1 MALSPAELRE
11 IEEQSVPFTGVKRE
25 GAAEPPPGATA
36 FPTAG
41 EKATEVAIGTAQGA
55 AETTPLIAG
64 GVTGLRLGMTAAPFA
79 GPLAPVMPAVGLG
92 GGLIAGYLAS
102 QGITGLFPGVSREDL
117 APYREGGKTFGSS
130 ISFAPFA
137 FGIPVMQGNRISR
150 FISGIGES
158 ARGSPKIFLT
168 SELLGGAGAGVAG
181 GTAVAYAP
189 DSPGTRLLAEAGGGM
204 FAPGRFVTNL
214 GGTGLNLIRNLKTQ
228 LSQSGRQDAAAN
240 RIYNA
245 LEEAG
250 EDIPKLIKL
259 LEQAPMQGAR
269 PTAAQ
274 LTGSPV
280 LSALE
285 TTLARGNVKFSGD
298 TLTQGQEAMIA
309 YRELIRRLERTG
321 NPAAITAAAQA
332 RQKYNEDLLKG
343 RLALADADSAAA
355 IVRITRD
362 TPQTRAQIGQIVKDN
377 TVKALKDA
385 RDYEHM
391 LWTDAIRGMTKRD
404 VVANNRVVTTGYDAA
419 GNEIREVIPGTKIV
433 GRNMRPEST
442 IQGFLDMTLDIPDI
456 IYKNTTP
463 KIVKE
468 IMSSFGVTD
477 DVVKAYKN
485 GRNTEEFMKTG
496 KVPSNYL
503 VDFTS
508 FKPNDIDV
516 MDLANYRSQLLNL
529 AREASG
535 KGDLANARFYGQ
547 LAEGLLSDLNKLDL
561 PGFDAARQFS
571 KDLNDTFT
579 RTFADDV
586 TAKNIAGGQKIP
598 AEILV
603 TKAYGSNADLTSLR
617 MREIEDA
624 AGFMLNKYRAL
635 PDRRTAEAVAM
646 RPFAQESERLVG
658 SIQDAQTRVLR
669 LAAAQSIDPATG
681 RVQVGRLNKF
691 IAENKEALDR
701 LGITPDLQD
710 AVKAENAFKAV
721 TASNSKLAK
730 VARDQSVFGRIL
742 KFENPTDA
750 VTDALNS
757 RFPVKNISQM
767 TKMARNA
774 GPEAVEGLKSSL
786 LDYAFTKAGGAD
798 DKFNPLAYKKAL
810 FDPIAPNQPSVIN
823 IMRSQGLLTIAEA
836 RNLRRITDAMDNVQL
851 AMKNRTLMEN
861 LVNDASALEDLVM
874 RLMGVNA
881 AELVKPSGPGSLVI
895 AGAFSQA
902 SRNMFEKMP
911 NLLVRGVMEEAA
923 KDPQLMAQL
932 LRRGT
937 TEGEKLR
944 FARQLHGYLGAA
956 GLNYATFEEP
966 PPQQQAPA
974 TSPNASQMLKK
985 LPPAPPTRGVP
996 GMQIGQPQGQQVPG
1010 PQSAAPG
1017 SSRQMLASL
1026 FPFDTI
1032 SGMGG

>member
-25 GAAEPPPGATA
+25 GAAELPPGVAA
-36 FPTAG
+36 FPTPG
-41 EKATEVAIGTAQGA
+41 EKATEIAIGTAQGT
-55 AETTPLIAG
+55 AEATPIIAG
-64 GVTGLRLGMTAAPFA
+64 GVTGLRLGMGAAPFA
-79 GPLAPVMPAVGLG
+79 GPFAPVMPAVGLG

-168 SELLGGAGAGVAG
+168 SELLGGTGAGIAG

-189 DSPGTRLLAEAGGGM
+189 DSPGARFFAEAGGGM
-204 FAPGRFVTNL
+204 FAPGRLVTNL
-214 GGTGLNLIRNLKTQ
+214 GGTGLNLMRNLKTQ
-228 LSQSGRQDAAAN
+228 MSESGRQGAAAN
-240 RIYNA
+240 KIYTA

-250 EDIPKLIKL
+250 EDIPRLIKL
-259 LEQAPMQGAR
+259 LEQVPMQGAK

-280 LSALE
+280 LSAFE
-285 TTLARGNVKFSGD
+285 TTLARGNAKFSAD

-321 NPAAITAAAQA
+321 DPAALTAAAKA
-332 RQKYNEDLLKG
+332 RQEYNKGLLEG
-343 RLALADADSAAA
+343 RLALADADSAAS

-362 TPQTRAQIGQIVKDN
+362 TPQTRAEIGQIVKDN

-391 LWTDAIRGMTKRD
+391 LWTDAIRGLTR
-404 VVANNRVVTTGYDAA
+404 
-419 GNEIREVIPGTKIV
+419 REVVDGRVV
-433 GRNMRPEST
+433 GRNIRPEST
-442 IQGFLDMTLDIPDI
+442 VQGFLDMTLDIPDI

-468 IMSSFGVTD
+468 IMASFGVTD

-496 KVPSNYL
+496 QIPANYL
-503 VDFTS
+503 AMNTP
-508 FKPNDIDV
+508 FKPSDIDA

-547 LAEGLLSDLNKLDL
+547 LAEGLLSDLNKLDT

-586 TAKNIAGGQKIP
+586 TARNIAGGQKIP

-603 TKAYGSNADLTSLR
+603 NKAYGGNADLTSLR

-669 LAAAQSIDPATG
+669 LAAAQSIDPTTG

-691 IAENKEALDR
+691 VAENKEALDR

-730 VARDQSVFGRIL
+730 VARDQSAFGKVL

-823 IMRSQGLLTIAEA
+823 IMRSQGLLTQAEA

-861 LVNDASALEDLVM
+861 LVTDASALEDLVM

-881 AELVKPSGPGSLVI
+881 AELVKPSGPGSLVM

-902 SRNMFEKMP
+902 TRNMFEKMP

-932 LRRGT
+932 LRRGVS
-937 TEGEKLR
+937 EGEKLR

-966 PPQQQAPA
+966 PPQQQPAPA
-974 TSPNASQMLKK
+974 AGPNASQMLKK

-996 GMQIGQPQGQQVPG
+996 GMQIAPPQQAPG

-1017 SSRQMLASL
+1017 TSRQMLASL

>member
-11 IEEQSVPFTGVKRE
+11 IEEQSAPFTGVKRE
-25 GAAEPPPGATA
+25 PGAEPPPGSAA

-41 EKATEVAIGTAQGA
+41 EKATEVAVGTAQGV
-55 AETTPLIAG
+55 AETSPVIAG
-64 GVTGLRLGMTAAPFA
+64 GVSGLRLGTMAAPFA

-181 GTAVAYAP
+181 GVAVEYAP
-189 DSPGTRLLAEAGGGM
+189 DSPGTRFVAEAGGGM
-204 FAPGRFVTNL
+204 FAPGRLVTNL

-228 LSQSGRQDAAAN
+228 MSQSGRQGAAAN
-240 RIYNA
+240 KIYTA

-250 EDIPKLIKL
+250 EDIPRLIKL
-259 LEQAPMQGAR
+259 LEQAPMQGAK

-280 LSALE
+280 LSAFE
-285 TTLARGNVKFSGD
+285 TTLARGNAKFSAD

-321 NPAAITAAAQA
+321 NPAALTAAAQA
-332 RQKYNEDLLKG
+332 RMDYNKGLLEG
-343 RLALADADSAAA
+343 RLALADADSAAS
-355 IVRITRD
+355 IVKITRD
-362 TPQTRAQIGQIVKDN
+362 TPQTRAEIGQIVKDN

-391 LWTDAIRGMTKRD
+391 LWTDAIRGLTKREAVD
-404 VVANNRVVTTGYDAA
+404 G
-419 GNEIREVIPGTKIV
+419 KIV
-433 GRNMRPEST
+433 GRNIRPEST
-442 IQGFLDMTLDIPDI
+442 VQGFLDMTLDIPDI

-468 IMSSFGVTD
+468 IMASFGVTD

-496 KVPSNYL
+496 QVPANFLAMNTPFRPS
-503 VDFTS
+503 
-508 FKPNDIDV
+508 DIDA
-516 MDLANYRSQLLNL
+516 MDLANYRSQLLSL
-529 AREASG
+529 ARESSG

-547 LAEGLLSDLNKLDL
+547 LAEGLLSDLNKLDT

-579 RTFADDV
+579 RTFADDL

-603 TKAYGSNADLTSLR
+603 NKAYGGNADLTALR
-617 MREIEDA
+617 MKEIEDA
-624 AGFMLNKYRAL
+624 AGFMLNKYKAL

-646 RPFAQESERLVG
+646 RPFAQESGQLVG

-669 LAAAQSIDPATG
+669 LAAAQSIDPGTG

-691 IAENKEALDR
+691 VAENKEALDR
-701 LGITPDLQD
+701 LGITADLQD
-710 AVKAENAFKAV
+710 AVKAENMFKAV

-730 VARDQSVFGRIL
+730 VARDQTAFGKVL

-823 IMRSQGLLTIAEA
+823 IMRSQGLLTQSEA
-836 RNLRRITDAMDNVQL
+836 RNLRRITDSMDNVQL

-881 AELVKPSGPGSLVI
+881 AELVKPSGPGSLVM

-902 SRNMFEKMP
+902 TRNMFEKMP

-932 LRRGT
+932 LRRGVS
-937 TEGEKLR
+937 EGEKLR

-966 PPQQQAPA
+966 PQQQAPA
-974 TSPNASQMLKK
+974 AGPSASQMLKK

-996 GMQIGQPQGQQVPG
+996 GMQLGPPQGQPPGAPPPG

-1017 SSRQMLASL
+1017 SSREMLASL

>member
-1 MALSPAELRE
+1 
-11 IEEQSVPFTGVKRE
+11 
-25 GAAEPPPGATA
+25 
-36 FPTAG
+36 
-41 EKATEVAIGTAQGA
+41 
-55 AETTPLIAG
+55 
-64 GVTGLRLGMTAAPFA
+64 
-79 GPLAPVMPAVGLG
+79 
-92 GGLIAGYLAS
+92 
-102 QGITGLFPGVSREDL
+102 
-117 APYREGGKTFGSS
+117 
-130 ISFAPFA
+130 
-137 FGIPVMQGNRISR
+137 
-150 FISGIGES
+150 
-158 ARGSPKIFLT
+158 
-168 SELLGGAGAGVAG
+168 
-181 GTAVAYAP
+181 
-189 DSPGTRLLAEAGGGM
+189 
-204 FAPGRFVTNL
+204 
-214 GGTGLNLIRNLKTQ
+214 
-228 LSQSGRQDAAAN
+228 
-240 RIYNA
+240 
-245 LEEAG
+245 
-250 EDIPKLIKL
+250 
-259 LEQAPMQGAR
+259 
-269 PTAAQ
+269 
-274 LTGSPV
+274 
-280 LSALE
+280 
-285 TTLARGNVKFSGD
+285 
-298 TLTQGQEAMIA
+298 
-309 YRELIRRLERTG
+309 
-321 NPAAITAAAQA
+321 
-332 RQKYNEDLLKG
+332 
-343 RLALADADSAAA
+343 
-355 IVRITRD
+355 
-362 TPQTRAQIGQIVKDN
+362 
-377 TVKALKDA
+377 
-385 RDYEHM
+385 
-391 LWTDAIRGMTKRD
+391 
-404 VVANNRVVTTGYDAA
+404 
-419 GNEIREVIPGTKIV
+419 
-433 GRNMRPEST
+433 
-442 IQGFLDMTLDIPDI
+442 
-456 IYKNTTP
+456 
-463 KIVKE
+463 
-468 IMSSFGVTD
+468 
-477 DVVKAYKN
+477 
-485 GRNTEEFMKTG
+485 MKTG
-496 KVPSNYL
+496 QVPANFL
-503 VDFTS
+503 VMNTPFRPS
-508 FKPNDIDV
+508 DIDA

-547 LAEGLLSDLNKLDL
+547 LAEGLLSDLNKLDT

-571 KDLNDTFT
+571 RDLNDTFT
-579 RTFADDV
+579 RTFADDL

-603 TKAYGSNADLTSLR
+603 SKAYGGNADLTALR
-617 MREIEDA
+617 MKEVEDA
-624 AGFMLNKYRAL
+624 AGFMINKYKAL

-646 RPFAQESERLVG
+646 RPFAQESEKLVG

-669 LAAAQSIDPATG
+669 LAAAQSIDPTTG

-691 IAENKEALDR
+691 VAENKEALDR

-710 AVKAENAFKAV
+710 AVKAENAFRAV
-721 TASNSKLAK
+721 TAANSKLAK
-730 VARDQSVFGRIL
+730 VARDQSAFGKVL

-823 IMRSQGLLTIAEA
+823 IMRSQGLLTQAEA
-836 RNLRRITDAMDNVQL
+836 RNLRRITDSMDNVQL
-851 AMKNRTLMEN
+851 AMKNRTLMDN

-902 SRNMFEKMP
+902 TRNMFEKMP
-911 NLLVRGVMEEAA
+911 NMLVRGVMEEAA

-966 PPQQQAPA
+966 PQQPAPA
-974 TSPNASQMLKK
+974 AGPNASQMLKK

-996 GMQIGQPQGQQVPG
+996 GLQLGPQGQQPGAPAPG

-1017 SSRQMLASL
+1017 TSRQMLASL